1 MRCVQ
6 KPPPRSRPLPR
17 PAIRTSRSAACSGC
31 LVRRTCRLHCRSESH
46 PRCAT
51 FSRSRRSKSTSS
63 VSASGRSALHLRSFA
78 PCSTSSARNGRPLH
92 APTTSSRS
100 GSDPLTSMR
109 LFCLSGST
117 QPMNSYIFGNAAE
130 TETAERFATLD
141 TLYNFRT
148 FRFLE
153 TAGIGPGWHCLEVGG
168 GSGSVAAWMAERVG
182 PSGSVLVTDIDPRF
196 MEGSAYRKPAHLELR
211 RHDIGTDPLPEQA
224 FDLIHARL
232 VLMHVPQRREA
243 LARLVAALKPRGWLV
258 IEDFDGHVID
268 RTIPVAEPAAAAL
281 FKRVAGALVTLMEE
295 RGFEVEWARRLHG
308 RLKTAGLTEVGME
321 GHVAVSEGGSLGASL
336 DAANFAQVHREAVA
350 KGLVTDAEIDA
361 VLARLNAPDFA
372 LFSLVMFTAW
382 GRRPG
387 FAASE
392 SDHALPARR
401 RAGGQ
406 HPSKDISHD
415 HT

>member
-1 MRCVQ
+1 MQ
-6 KPPPRSRPLPR
+6 
-17 PAIRTSRSAACSGC
+17 
-31 LVRRTCRLHCRSESH
+31 
-46 PRCAT
+46 
-51 FSRSRRSKSTSS
+51 
-63 VSASGRSALHLRSFA
+63 
-78 PCSTSSARNGRPLH
+78 RNP
-92 APTTSSRS
+92 
-100 GSDPLTSMR
+100 
-109 LFCLSGST
+109 
-117 QPMNSYIFGNAAE
+117 YIFDNAAE
-130 TETAERFATLD
+130 AETAERFASLD
-141 TLYNFRT
+141 ALYNFRT

-168 GSGSVAAWMAERVG
+168 GSGSVAAWMADRVG
-182 PSGSVLVTDIDPRF
+182 PSGYVLVTDIDPRF
-196 MEGSAYRKPAHLELR
+196 MEGSAYRRPAHMELR

-258 IEDFDGHVID
+258 IEDVDGRVID
-268 RTIPVAEPAAAAL
+268 RTIPVPDAAAAAL

-308 RLKTAGLTEVGME
+308 RLKAAGLTQVGME

-336 DAANFAQVHREAVA
+336 DAANFAQVRREAVA

-382 GRRPG
+382 GRRP
-387 FAASE
+387 
-392 SDHALPARR
+392 
-401 RAGGQ
+401 
-406 HPSKDISHD
+406 
-415 HT
+415 